1 MEEGMRW
8 AAAWRA
14 VMVAGAVLG
23 LLGAGFALWRVG
35 TTPSPAETV
44 AADAMA
50 ARRGSQAFA
59 GATHGT
65 RVVLVYVSG
74 AVAAPGLYRLAS
86 GLRVGD
92 AIAVAG
98 GLLQD
103 ADPDRLPNL
112 AGRLTDGK
120 QIRVARLKAGARLNA
135 GSTRASPKV
144 DINSADLAE
153 LEAVPGIDPALA
165 QAIIDYRENYGP
177 FASVNELKTALG
189 LDAATLSSI
198 HKYLSAL

>member
-1 MEEGMRW
+1 M

-14 VMVAGAVLG
+14 VMVGGAVLG

-35 TTPSPAETV
+35 ASPSAAETV

-50 ARRGSQAFA
+50 ARAGSQGPPGAALA
-59 GATHGT
+59 GATTTT
-65 RVVLVYVSG
+65 RTVLVHVSG
-74 AVAAPGLYRLAS
+74 AVANPGLYRLSA

-92 AIAVAG
+92 AIAAAG
-98 GLLQD
+98 GLLPD

-120 QIRVARLKAGARLNA
+120 QVKVARLKAG
-135 GSTRASPKV
+135 STRAVAKV
-144 DINSADLAE
+144 DINSADQAQ
-153 LEAVPGIDPALA
+153 LEAVPGIDTALA

-177 FASVNELKTALG
+177 FASVTELRTALG
-189 LDAATLSSI
+189 LDAASLSAI
-198 HKYLSAL
+198 RKYLTAL

>member
-1 MEEGMRW
+1 
-8 AAAWRA
+8 
-14 VMVAGAVLG
+14 MVAGAVLG

-50 ARRGSQAFA
+50 ARSGSQAFA

-120 QIRVARLKAGARLNA
+120 QIKVVRLKAGARLKA

-189 LDAATLSSI
+189 LDAATLVSI
-198 HKYLSAL
+198 HKYISAL